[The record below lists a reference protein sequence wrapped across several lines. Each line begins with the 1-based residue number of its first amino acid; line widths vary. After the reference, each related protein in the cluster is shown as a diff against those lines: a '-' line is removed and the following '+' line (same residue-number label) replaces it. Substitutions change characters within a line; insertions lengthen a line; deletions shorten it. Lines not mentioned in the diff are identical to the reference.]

1 MLDLS
6 VYRLPYPS
14 ALACLHICASIS
26 CEHVNYLILIMSV
39 NLATLKEHSLW
50 SLSQWREPLTTALQ
64 LITNWY
70 KLFIQATQT

>member
-26 CEHVNYLILIMSV
+26 CEHVNYRHFDHECELGRIKGTQSMVFFSMEG
-39 NLATLKEHSLW
+39 ATYY
-50 SLSQWREPLTTALQ
+50 RP
-64 LITNWY
+64 
-70 KLFIQATQT
+70 ATDNELV